1 MNLTIRNANIDD
13 LQTIQNLNNELC
25 KYETKNKFDNYIE
38 DWSLSDVSKEYFEY
52 MIKEEFVIVAE
63 IDNNV
68 VGYLAGSTHKD
79 ETYSYYEGITA
90 ELDNMFIMEDYR
102 KFGIGSKLVNSFLN
116 WCKNQK
122 AKRVMVTASFG
133 NVNTINFYKK
143 NGFQEINVTL
153 RNEID

>member
-1 MNLTIRNANIDD
+1 
-13 LQTIQNLNNELC
+13 
-25 KYETKNKFDNYIE
+25 
-38 DWSLSDVSKEYFEY
+38 

-116 WCKNQK
+116 WCKSQK
-122 AKRVMVTASFG
+122 AKRVMVTASVG
-133 NVNTINFYKK
+133 NLNTINFYKK
-143 NGFQEINVTL
+143 NGFTEINVTL